1 MLATALVGI
10 ASRPRAPGNPDFVVA
25 YAGDTAWAL
34 FVFLAI
40 GCIMPRWPVVRIAVV
55 ALAFSISIEFTQ
67 LYQSPWIN
75 AIRENPLGN
84 LAIGDGFL
92 WSDIV
97 CYATG
102 ITVGVVAEVLFRGPA
117 VGAKN

>member
-10 ASRPRAPGNPDFVVA
+10 ASRSRAPGNPDFVVA

-40 GCIMPRWPVVRIAVV
+40 GFIMPRWPVVRIAVV

-75 AIRENPLGN
+75 AIRENLLGN